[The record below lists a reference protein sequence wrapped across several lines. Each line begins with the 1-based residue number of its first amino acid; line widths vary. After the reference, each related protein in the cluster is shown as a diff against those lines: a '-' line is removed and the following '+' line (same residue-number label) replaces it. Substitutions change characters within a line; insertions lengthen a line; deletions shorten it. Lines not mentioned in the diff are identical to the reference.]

1 MDPRAIINLRI
12 IVSLKRVIISIGVV
26 ISNHCANSFGNTL
39 DTLDFVTI
47 VIFPIVYIYFCYC
60 NCNKKKIT
68 RSNDVQ
74 QSFIINGITNVCAVE
89 RNEL

>member
-60 NCNKKKIT
+60 NGIKIT
-68 RSNDVQ
+68 RSNVQ